1 MPAVPVKHSRLCFA
15 GDVLG
20 YPRILMNIGRM
31 INISKCRL
39 IGNRELNCRQILL
52 MSQDLWIK
60 MANLVF
66 ELEKKLSTQQ
76 VSAGIARNIDRM
88 KAVVEEAGLLLL
100 NPTGEAYAET
110 RTDLEASITGSA
122 SGTLTIL
129 DVIKPIVY
137 FSQDGRRSL
146 LQKGVVIVGQK

>member
-1 MPAVPVKHSRLCFA
+1 
-15 GDVLG
+15 
-20 YPRILMNIGRM
+20 
-31 INISKCRL
+31 
-39 IGNRELNCRQILL
+39 

-76 VSAGIARNIDRM
+76 VSAGIARNLDRM

-100 NPTGEAYAET
+100 NPAGETYTET
-110 RTDLEASITGSA
+110 RTDLEARITGSA
-122 SGTLTIL
+122 SGALTIL

-137 FSQDGRRSL
+137 VSQDGRRSL

>member
-1 MPAVPVKHSRLCFA
+1 
-15 GDVLG
+15 
-20 YPRILMNIGRM
+20 
-31 INISKCRL
+31 
-39 IGNRELNCRQILL
+39 

-122 SGTLTIL
+122 GGALTIL

-137 FSQDGRRSL
+137 VSQDGRRSL

>member
-1 MPAVPVKHSRLCFA
+1 
-15 GDVLG
+15 
-20 YPRILMNIGRM
+20 
-31 INISKCRL
+31 
-39 IGNRELNCRQILL
+39 

-76 VSAGIARNIDRM
+76 VSAGIVRNIERM

-100 NPTGEAYAET
+100 NPTGEVYAET

-122 SGTLTIL
+122 SGALVIL

-137 FSQDGRRSL
+137 VSQGGHRSL